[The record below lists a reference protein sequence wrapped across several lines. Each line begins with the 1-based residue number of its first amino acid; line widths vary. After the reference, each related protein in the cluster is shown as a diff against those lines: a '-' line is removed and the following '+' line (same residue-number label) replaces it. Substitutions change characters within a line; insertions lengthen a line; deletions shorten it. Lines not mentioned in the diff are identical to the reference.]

1 MVAKKEKERDT
12 ADKIFARLLNRVGSG
27 MKEHQAMMKFKK
39 LRQRDEES
47 IDQFLDDIESLR
59 RRSDLED
66 SANRRNFS
74 NASNYLM
81 GYKLT
86 T

>member
-1 MVAKKEKERDT
+1 
-12 ADKIFARLLNRVGSG
+12 

-39 LRQRDEES
+39 WRQRDEES
-47 IDQFLDDIESLR
+47 IDQFLDDIENLGR
-59 RRSDLED
+59 RRDPED

-81 GYKLT
+81 DYKLT